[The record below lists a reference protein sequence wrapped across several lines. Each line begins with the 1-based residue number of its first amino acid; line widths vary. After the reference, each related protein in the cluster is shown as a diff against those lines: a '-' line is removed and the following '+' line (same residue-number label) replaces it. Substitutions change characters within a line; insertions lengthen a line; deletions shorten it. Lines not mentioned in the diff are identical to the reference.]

1 MATEISVP
9 VLSDA
14 VVTSHSWLMNTWDV
28 ARDTEWLN
36 FTFYLLFI
44 DLNVKWPQR
53 LVVSVLDSTGTDQ
66 MG

>member
-1 MATEISVP
+1 MATEISAP

-44 DLNVKWPQR
+44 DLNGKWPQR
-53 LVVSVLDSTGTDQ
+53 LVVSVLDNIGTDQ
-66 MG
+66 IG